1 MSSTPQ
7 APRDSAEASAA
18 SARRTVRTM
27 KKTTAR
33 PIVSTDPIMKRID
46 QKKPPAWSPATP
58 SAPVVAATAASQLGQ
73 ANACAGRNQSRAR
86 RAVRVL
92 LSFIGSAA

>member
-46 QKKPPAWSPATP
+46 QKKPSEDPSP
-58 SAPVVAATAASQLGQ
+58 VAATAASQLGQ